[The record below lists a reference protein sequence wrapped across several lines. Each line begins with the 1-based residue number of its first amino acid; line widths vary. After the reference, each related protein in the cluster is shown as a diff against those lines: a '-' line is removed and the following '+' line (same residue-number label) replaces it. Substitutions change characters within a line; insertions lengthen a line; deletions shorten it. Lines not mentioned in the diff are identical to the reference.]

1 MRELR
6 GRNAQ
11 ERKRERERRIK
22 RASKR
27 HCHRRPACSFEK
39 TRPVR
44 PRPHS
49 DPINTSTRPNR
60 LSDDGTPLT
69 HAELLSLLEQQGV
82 APGGRKREA
91 QPFQAKVREEFEFES
106 KRGNSSTWNRA
117 TKKLK
122 KITEKKHQPALRLP
136 RLLDPGPARP
146 SRGPRRLRP
155 RGLQARPVGVAGR
168 GGCEPRPDARG

>member
-1 MRELR
+1 MSCSDI
-6 GRNAQ
+6 AQ
-11 ERKRERERRIK
+11 EQIREAREHARDKRKINARAERVEMRREKERERESDASNARRS
-22 RASKR
+22 ATATAAP
-27 HCHRRPACSFEK
+27 PAHLKK

-106 KRGNSSTWNRA
+106 KR
-117 TKKLK
+117 
-122 KITEKKHQPALRLP
+122 EKT
-136 RLLDPGPARP
+136 
-146 SRGPRRLRP
+146 LRP
-155 RGLQARPVGVAGR
+155 GTGQQKN
-168 GGCEPRPDARG
+168 